1 MKQIKLGTRGSQLA
15 LVQARWVKD
24 GLEALHT
31 SVKVEIVTIT
41 TKGDM
46 QTGPLSTG
54 GDTGLF
60 TKVIEDALLRDEVD
74 IAVHSLKDLPTV
86 QPAGLAI
93 AAVPKRLD
101 PHDALVSRDGMT
113 LDALGK
119 GARIGTSSVRRKA
132 QLLAFNCEIEVV
144 PLRGNLDTRL
154 RRVLDADFDA
164 IVVAKA
170 GLIRMQRDD
179 VKAVSLPFDK
189 VLPAAGQGAL
199 AVEAR
204 QDDAELLELVGGLN
218 HADSAATTRAE
229 RMVLERLGA
238 GCQVP
243 IGVLAESAGS
253 GNMRLRCAVFSIDG
267 RDVVQADST
276 GTSTEAVMDKVVNE
290 LVEQGARALINNAR
304 GDE

>member
-15 LVQARWVKD
+15 LVQARWVAD
-24 GLEALHT
+24 SLEALHR
-31 SVKVEIVTIT
+31 SVQVEIVTIT
-41 TKGDM
+41 PKGDM

-60 TKVIEDALLRDEVD
+60 TKAIEDALLRGEVD

-93 AAVPKRLD
+93 AAVPERLD

-113 LDALGK
+113 LDQLGK
-119 GARIGTSSVRRKA
+119 GARVGTSSVRRKA
-132 QLLAFNCEIEVV
+132 QLLAFNPEIEVV
-144 PLRGNLDTRL
+144 PLRGNLDTRI
-154 RRVLDADFDA
+154 RRVLDGDFDA

-189 VLPAAGQGAL
+189 VLSAAGQGAL

-204 QDDAELLELVGGLN
+204 QDDRELLELLAELN
-218 HADSAATTRAE
+218 HAESEATTRAE
-229 RMVLERLGA
+229 RTVLDRLGA

-243 IGVLAESAGS
+243 IGVLAETMGD
-253 GNMRLRCAVFSIDG
+253 GGLRLRCAVFSEDG

-276 GTSTEAVMDKVVNE
+276 CTDTGAVVDEVVNN
-290 LVEQGARALINNAR
+290 LVEQGAETLIKDAR
-304 GDE
+304 QDE

>member
-15 LVQARWVKD
+15 LVQARWVAD
-24 GLEALHT
+24 SLEALHH
-31 SVKVEIVTIT
+31 SVQVEIVTIT

-46 QTGPLSTG
+46 QTGALSASS
-54 GDTGLF
+54 DTGLF
-60 TKVIEDALLRDEVD
+60 TKAIEDALLTGEVD

-86 QPAGLAI
+86 QPAGLAV
-93 AAVPKRLD
+93 AAVPERLD
-101 PHDALVSRDGMT
+101 PHDALVSRDGIT
-113 LDALGK
+113 LDELGK

-132 QLLAFNCEIEVV
+132 QLLAINAEIEVV

-154 RRVLDADFDA
+154 RRVLDGDFDA

-189 VLPAAGQGAL
+189 MLPAAGQGAL
-199 AVEAR
+199 AIEAR
-204 QDDAELLELVGGLN
+204 QDDPELLELVAGLN
-218 HADSAATTRAE
+218 HAESEATTRAE

-243 IGVLAESAGS
+243 IGVLVETMGD
-253 GNMRLRCAVFSIDG
+253 GGLRLRCAVFSEDG
-267 RDVVQADST
+267 RDAVQADST
-276 GTSTEAVMDKVVNE
+276 DTDTEAIVDKVANE
-290 LVEQGARALINNAR
+290 LVEQGARALIDDAR